1 MSKLAIGVRTTL
13 IVALQ
18 TIGALALSM
27 PSSALAQEAE
37 AVDPPAVP
45 IYHVEVLIFRHLDQ
59 SRTTEETH
67 APLDQGLPPDFDIE
81 RLDEIP
87 AATTPGDSTGGAP
100 ATVAQLATR
109 HAASSVKFLLL
120 EPVPAPPDF
129 VQLLPAQFKL
139 TETWDTLNDVEA
151 YEPVLHIAWLQTA
164 RAEAEAVPYD
174 LVITAAD
181 PDVVTGTVTLYKQR
195 FLHFDVDLTMREAD
209 DPADNSASGF
219 WSRFSFVLDD
229 EDVVY
234 RIHQSRRI
242 RGDALQYFD
251 HPQFGVIA
259 GITKLVVE
267 EGDGPETAARAL

>member
-1 MSKLAIGVRTTL
+1 MSKLAISARTTL

-18 TIGALALSM
+18 TIGALALSV
-27 PSSALAQEAE
+27 PSSAPAQEAQ
-37 AVDPPAVP
+37 ASDPPAVP
-45 IYHVEVLIFRHLDQ
+45 MYHVEVVIFRHLDQ
-59 SRTTEETH
+59 SRTTEEAHT
-67 APLDQGLPPDFDIE
+67 PLDPGLPPDFDIAG
-81 RLDEIP
+81 LGDIP
-87 AATTPGDSTGGAP
+87 AATTPDDTTGAP
-100 ATVAQLATR
+100 ATVALLPTR
-109 HAASSVKFLLL
+109 RAASSVKFQLL

-129 VQLLPAQFKL
+129 VQLLPTQFKL

-151 YEPVLHIAWLQTA
+151 YEPVLHIAWLQPA

-181 PDVVTGTVTLYKQR
+181 PDVVTGTLTLYKQR

-209 DPADNSASGF
+209 DPVDNSASGF

-229 EDVVY
+229 DDVVY

-242 RGDALQYFD
+242 RGNALQYFD

-259 GITKLVVE
+259 GISKLVVE